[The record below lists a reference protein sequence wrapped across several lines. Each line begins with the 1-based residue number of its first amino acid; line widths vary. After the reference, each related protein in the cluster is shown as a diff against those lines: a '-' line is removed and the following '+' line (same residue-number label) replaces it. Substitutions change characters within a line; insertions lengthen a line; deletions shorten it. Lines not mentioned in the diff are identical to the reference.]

1 MLFSVWTTMMNVM
14 ENEAALMVERKD
26 IFPKE

>member
-1 MLFSVWTTMMNVM
+1 MLFSVYPIMMNVM
-14 ENEAALMVERKD
+14 ESEAALIVERKD